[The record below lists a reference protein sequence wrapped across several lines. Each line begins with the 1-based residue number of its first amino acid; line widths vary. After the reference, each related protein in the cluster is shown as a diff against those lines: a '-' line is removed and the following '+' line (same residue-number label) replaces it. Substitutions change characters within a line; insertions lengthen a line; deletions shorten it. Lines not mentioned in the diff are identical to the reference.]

1 MYPRGEGPGS
11 VDRGQEATGG
21 AVESEAS
28 ILPGR
33 ALTETRQPLHVAPD
47 GTGVRLVLLRQR
59 VRLGGLLLRQIE
71 SLHSR
76 VEHRVPRGSE
86 LLGSGPQEQGA
97 VVRGVCVERSRERRQ
112 ATSSTRPESTHPRA
126 GAGSRPRVGSP
137 R

>member
-21 AVESEAS
+21 PVESEAS

-33 ALTETRQPLHVAPD
+33 ALTQTREPLHVAPE
-47 GTGVRLVLLRQR
+47 GPGVRLVLLRQR

-76 VEHRVPRGSE
+76 VEHRVPRSSE
-86 LLGSGPQEQGA
+86 FLGSGPQEQGA
-97 VVRGVCVERSRERRQ
+97 VVRSVCVDLARNRKRR
-112 ATSSTRPESTHPRA
+112 AHA
-126 GAGSRPRVGSP
+126 Y
-137 R
+137 